1 MSIWKKIFS
10 LLAVLVAVATISA
23 CGNRGPLYLE
33 HADENESQPGHDL
46 TQDADKENEKKASTV
61 KKDKQE

>member
-1 MSIWKKIFS
+1 M
-10 LLAVLVAVATISA
+10 SA
-23 CGNRGPLYLE
+23 CGNRGALYLKTTAE
-33 HADENESQPGHDL
+33 EQAQPGHEL